1 MGEDMEIH
9 LLNPITRRRIRLPS
23 QLSFHDFGRGDSND
37 NLHGF
42 ESRRELRDLFIDK
55 AVIVGSPC
63 SAGGCMV
70 VAIVFPGD
78 GSRVVVVRPG
88 LDKLWTV
95 LMSERYIISD
105 IIHRK
110 GLLYGVSYGSIPQLF
125 VWDMNNIAHASLQ
138 KMMMI
143 PMTVPSPA
151 PIIYQ
156 DCFYLVEVFGEL
168 VGVRRI
174 HEYSTGVDDND
185 DPWEENE
192 GTTYYTSRIFVFE
205 AKKVR
210 WVEVKDLGDCCLFL
224 GDNTSTVISPVPSG
238 FRRNRTDN

>member
-1 MGEDMEIH
+1 
-9 LLNPITRRRIRLPS
+9 
-23 QLSFHDFGRGDSND
+23 
-37 NLHGF
+37 
-42 ESRRELRDLFIDK
+42 
-55 AVIVGSPC
+55 
-63 SAGGCMV
+63 MV
-70 VAIVFPGD
+70 VAIAFPGD

-105 IIHRK
+105 IMHRK

-238 FRRNRTDN
+238 FRRNRTDNYRGKGLILEAVTRLFTIFKVSH